1 MSDRVTLERTPAAAL
16 KWVSTP
22 DRRKVVFAWLAVV
35 VLFLIGGF
43 VKSGFASGH
52 SISTILVVAS
62 FTGYVATGQMFV
74 ILIGGIDLS
83 VPWVLNAGAILLVTS
98 SLGHDSKAGLA
109 VALTLGLGLLIGAVN
124 GIGVGYLGIS
134 AVVMT
139 LGMNGIMQG
148 ITLGLTNGLTCQ
160 RCTASTPP
168 VVHKAVL
175 SSPLGIP
182 NDLLL
187 WLGVTAL
194 VTFALSATVF
204 GRRVY
209 ALGNNPQASFLAGIN
224 VKLVT
229 VVLYMLSG
237 LFAALAGITLTAYGG
252 QPTLGLGDPYLLQSV
267 AAVVIGGVS
276 ILGGRGL
283 FLGAVAGAII
293 LTTLVTLLQALSMPE
308 YGRDIVYGIVILVI
322 LLLYGRERDL
332 G

>member
-1 MSDRVTLERTPAAAL
+1 MSDRLTLEQRPAAAL

-22 DRRKVVFAWLAVV
+22 DRRKVVFAWLAVL
-35 VLFLIGGF
+35 VLFVVGGL

-83 VPWVLNAGAILLVTS
+83 IPWVLNAGAILLVTS
-98 SLGHDSKAGLA
+98 SLGHDSSAAQA
-109 VALTLGLGLLIGAVN
+109 VLLTLGLGLGVGLVN
-124 GIGVGYLGIS
+124 GLGVGYLGIS

-139 LGMNGIMQG
+139 LAMNGIMQG
-148 ITLGLTNGLTCQ
+148 AALGLTNGLTCS

-175 SSPLGIP
+175 GAPLGIP

-194 VTFALSATVF
+194 VTFVLSATVF

-209 ALGNNPQASFLAGIN
+209 ALGNNEQASFLAGVN
-224 VKLVT
+224 VKVVT

-293 LTTLVTLLQALSMPE
+293 LTTLVTLLQALNMPD
-308 YGRDIVYGIVILVI
+308 YGRDIVYGAVILAI

-332 G
+332 S

>member
-1 MSDRVTLERTPAAAL
+1 MSDRLALERRPAAAL
-16 KWVSTP
+16 RWVSTP
-22 DRRKVVFAWLAVV
+22 DRRKVVFAWLAVL
-35 VLFLIGGF
+35 VLFVVGGL

-83 VPWVLNAGAILLVTS
+83 IPWVLNAGAILLVTS
-98 SLGHDSKAGLA
+98 SLGHDSSAAQA
-109 VALTLGLGLLIGAVN
+109 VLLTLGLGLVVGLVN
-124 GIGVGYLGIS
+124 GLGVGYLGIS

-139 LGMNGIMQG
+139 LAMNGIMQG
-148 ITLGLTNGLTCQ
+148 AALGLTNGLTCS

-175 SSPLGIP
+175 GTPLGIP

-194 VTFALSATVF
+194 VTFVLSATVF

-209 ALGNNPQASFLAGIN
+209 AVGNNEQASFLAGIN
-224 VKLVT
+224 VKAVT

-293 LTTLVTLLQALSMPE
+293 LTTLVTLLQALNMPD
-308 YGRDIVYGIVILVI
+308 YGRDIVYGVVILAI

>member
-1 MSDRVTLERTPAAAL
+1 LSSAAL
-16 KWVSTP
+16 GWASTP

-35 VLFLIGGF
+35 VLFVVGGLI
-43 VKSGFASGH
+43 KSGFASGH
-52 SISTILVVAS
+52 SITTILVVAS

-74 ILIGGIDLS
+74 ILVGGIDLS
-83 VPWVLNAGAILLVTS
+83 IPWVLNAGAILLVTT
-98 SLGHDSKAGLA
+98 SLGRDGRATLA
-109 VALTLGLGLLIGAVN
+109 VLVTLGFGLVIGAIN
-124 GIGVGYLGIS
+124 GLGVAYLGIS

-139 LGMNGIMQG
+139 LGMNGVVQG
-148 ITLGLTNGLTCQ
+148 AALGLTNGLTCSK
-160 RCTASTPP
+160 CTANTPA
-168 VVHKAVL
+168 VVHDAIL
-175 SSPLGIP
+175 NSPLGVP

-187 WLGVTAL
+187 WLGVTVL
-194 VTFALSATVF
+194 VAFVLSATVF

-209 ALGNNPQASFLAGIN
+209 AVGNNAEASFLAGIN
-224 VKLVT
+224 VKLIT

-293 LTTLVTLLQALSMPE
+293 LTTVVTLLQAMSMPE
-308 YGRDIVYGIVILVI
+308 YGRDIVYGVVILVI
-322 LLLYGRERDL
+322 LLLYGRERSL
-332 G
+332 S

>member
-1 MSDRVTLERTPAAAL
+1 MSDRLTLERSPAAAL

-35 VLFLIGGF
+35 ALFVIGGI

-83 VPWVLNAGAILLVTS
+83 IPWVLNAGAILLVTS
-98 SLGHDSKAGLA
+98 SLGHDSSAAQA
-109 VALTLGLGLLIGAVN
+109 VLLTLGLGLVVGLVN
-124 GIGVGYLGIS
+124 GLGVGYLGIS

-139 LGMNGIMQG
+139 LAMNGIMQG
-148 ITLGLTNGLTCQ
+148 AALGLTNGLTCS

-168 VVHKAVL
+168 VVHRAVL
-175 SSPLGIP
+175 GSPLGIP

-194 VTFALSATVF
+194 VTFVLSATVF

-209 ALGNNPQASFLAGIN
+209 ALGNNAQASFLAGIN

-229 VVLYMLSG
+229 VALYMLSG

-293 LTTLVTLLQALSMPE
+293 LTTLVTLLQALNMPD
-308 YGRDIVYGIVILVI
+308 YGRDIVYGVVILAI

>member
-1 MSDRVTLERTPAAAL
+1 MSDRLTLERSPAAAL

-35 VLFLIGGF
+35 VLFVVGGL
-43 VKSGFASGH
+43 VKSGFASGQ

-83 VPWVLNAGAILLVTS
+83 IPWVLNAGAILLVTS
-98 SLGHDSKAGLA
+98 SLGHDSSAGQA
-109 VALTLGLGLLIGAVN
+109 VLLTLGLGLFVGLVN
-124 GIGVGYLGIS
+124 GLGVGYLGIS

-139 LGMNGIMQG
+139 LAMNGIMQG
-148 ITLGLTNGLTCQ
+148 AALGLTNGLTCG

-175 SSPLGIP
+175 GTQLGIP

-194 VTFALSATVF
+194 VTFVLSATVF

-209 ALGNNPQASFLAGIN
+209 ALGNNAEASFLAGIN

-293 LTTLVTLLQALSMPE
+293 LTTLVTLLQALNMPD
-308 YGRDIVYGIVILVI
+308 YGRDIVYGVVILAI